1 MTKELRIL
9 FLISEI
15 DPLIKIGGLGDVGGS
30 LPRALA
36 SLPPENINGYR
47 IDIRVCAPLHAPIRH
62 KLPTAKI
69 IAEFP
74 LENRRGKVSATVF
87 ETELNGMVTYL
98 IDGEPVRQAPKV
110 YNEDETLDGEKYV
123 FFSLASLELARFL
136 GWKPDIVHCHDW
148 HTAPAVY
155 QLSRSRLGDM
165 FFTNTRSIFTIHNL
179 PFMGKGASQ
188 AMTDYGLPPTSS
200 PALPDWARHL
210 PLPLGLLSA
219 DWITTVSPTYA
230 AEILSPE
237 FGCGLE
243 EFLASRQ
250 STISGILNGLDL
262 TSWDPQKDRALI
274 LPFNIDSVHKRTVN
288 KQALLEEFSLKKD
301 PAIPLL
307 AFIGRMDFQKGLDV
321 LLEGLELIADTSW
334 LAILLGTGNAQL
346 ERAAIEMQ
354 QKYPNHIRAA
364 IRFDPKLS
372 RMLYAGADM
381 ILIPSRYE
389 PCGIVQMIAM
399 RYGCIPVAHE
409 TGGLKDTIQ
418 DRPDGQKTGFLYQ
431 TNTAI
436 ELAQSLRLAFSYYKN
451 QKLWRT
457 IQQNA
462 MRQDFSWEHSAN
474 EYAKLYLRLK
484 ENTQ

>member
-1 MTKELRIL
+1 MTEELRIL

-36 SLPPENINGYR
+36 SLPPENISGHR
-47 IDIRVCAPLHAPIRH
+47 IDIRVCVPLHAPIRH

-74 LENRRGKVSATVF
+74 LESRKGKILATVF
-87 ETELNGMVTYL
+87 EAELNGIVTYL

-110 YNEDETLDGEKYV
+110 YNEDELLDGKKYV
-123 FFSLASLELARFL
+123 FYSLASLELLRVL
-136 GWKPDIVHCHDW
+136 NWKPNVIHCHDW
-148 HTAPAVY
+148 HTAPAIY
-155 QLSRSRLGDM
+155 QLSRNRVSDS
-165 FFTNTRSIFTIHNL
+165 FFSNTRSILTIHNL
-179 PFMGKGASQ
+179 PFMGNGASQ
-188 AMTDYGLPPTSS
+188 AMADYGLPPTSS
-200 PALPDWARHL
+200 TALPDWARHL
-210 PLPLGLLSA
+210 PLPLGLLTA

-230 AEILSPE
+230 TEILTPE

-243 EFLASRQ
+243 EFLASKQ
-250 STISGILNGLDL
+250 LTISGILNGLDL
-262 TSWDPQKDRALI
+262 NSWDPQKDKALI
-274 LPFNIDSVHKRTVN
+274 LPFGVDSIRKRTAN
-288 KQALLEEFSLKKD
+288 KHALLEEFSLKTD
-301 PAIPLL
+301 LDIPLL
-307 AFIGRMDFQKGLDV
+307 AFIGRMDVQKGVDI
-321 LLEGLELIADTSW
+321 LLAGLELIADASW

-346 ERAAIEMQ
+346 ERATIEMQ
-354 QKYPNHIRAA
+354 QKYPNHVRAA

-372 RMLYAGADM
+372 RLLYAGADM
-381 ILIPSRYE
+381 LLIPSRYE

-399 RYGCIPVAHE
+399 RYGCVPVAHA

-418 DRPDGQKTGFLYQ
+418 DQPDDQKTGFLFSE
-431 TNTAI
+431 NTAE
-436 ELAQSLRLAFSYYKN
+436 ELAKSLRHAFSYYKN

-462 MRQDFSWEHSAN
+462 MRQDFSWERSAN

-484 ENTQ
+484 ENTE